1 MKGYQIPAGWTI
13 LYSIRDNHEAEE
25 NYAKAAEFNPDRWS
39 EREPDD
45 ESFLLFGG
53 NGIRSCV
60 GKHYTTQFMKQ
71 FISIL
76 VQECEWSMVN
86 KITTMIPFPVRL
98 PTDGLP
104 VVFKPQ
110 KKVM

>member
-1 MKGYQIPAGWTI
+1 M

-25 NYAKAAEFNPDRWS
+25 NYVEAKEFNPDRWMDKQPS
-39 EREPDD
+39 D
-45 ESFLLFGG
+45 SFFLFGG

-60 GKHYTTQFMKQ
+60 GRNYTIHFMKQ

-76 VQECEWSMVN
+76 IQESEWSLAN
-86 KITTMIPFPVRL
+86 QTTPTSSFPVYL

-104 VVFKPQ
+104 VIFTPRKRNCEFQ
-110 KKVM
+110 S